1 MKGTVLLISCCFS
14 TKFYS
19 LFDIRFG
26 WLILSGFVL
35 QPLFF
40 FSLCVSVSGLC
51 LVQVQNKQLTVSG
64 KIFAIT
70 SQRGATKNILKLG
83 VNFQT
88 EIIQL
93 AKEVRPVVTEV
104 MENT

>member
-1 MKGTVLLISCCFS
+1 MADSVWFCIAT
-14 TKFYS
+14 T
-19 LFDIRFG
+19 
-26 WLILSGFVL
+26 
-35 QPLFF
+35 FF

>member
-1 MKGTVLLISCCFS
+1 MADSVWFCIATTFFS
-14 TKFYS
+14 
-19 LFDIRFG
+19 L
-26 WLILSGFVL
+26 
-35 QPLFF
+35 
-40 FSLCVSVSGLC
+40 SLCVSVSGLC